1 MDKRLPTRAEL
12 YRALEQQNARCA
24 ALEIALRQALA
35 EIDRQAG
42 EIAELKAEL
51 GRQGPGGPTT
61 PSWIKANSPPRPKK
75 VRQKRQANCAR
86 ARGRATRQVIH
97 AVDACPDCGC
107 HLRGGSAKR
116 HREVIDISPTP
127 AVVTDHVLLE
137 RTCPVCAKRCVPTL
151 GAADG
156 VVGQHRFG
164 PRLLG
169 MIAVLHDV
177 GRMTVRTIQAHLASV
192 FGVHVSIGAITDALH
207 TVATRGAAQVAAIR
221 DAVRASP
228 VVHADE
234 TGWRQN
240 GQNRYLW
247 VASTDTDRYF
257 AIGRRTNDQIDAIL
271 GTDFLGILVTDF
283 YAAYDHFDGLK
294 QRCWAHVLRAAT
306 DLLVSFPDHRTLIHW
321 VDRLRRHYGTACDA
335 PGDTPTAR
343 RVTRQRLEERITRLC
358 QPFAT
363 VDVPQRRLAARLL
376 RHLSELFTFVTHPF
390 VARTNNQAERAL
402 RPHVIARKVW
412 GGTRSERGSTAAAA
426 RFTLFATWRA
436 RGLNPFDQ
444 VHHLL
449 LSPGI

>member
-12 YRALEQQNARCA
+12 YRALEQQNARCTA
-24 ALEIALRQALA
+24 RESAFTQALA
-35 EIDRQAG
+35 EIERQAG
-42 EIAELKAEL
+42 RIAELEAEL
-51 GRQGPGGPTT
+51 KRRGPSGPA
-61 PSWIKANSPPRPKK
+61 PASWIKANSPPRPKK
-75 VRQKRQANCAR
+75 ARQKRQANFAR
-86 ARGRATRQVIH
+86 ARSVATHRVIH

-107 HLRGGSAKR
+107 HLRGGSTKR
-116 HREVIDISPTP
+116 HREIFEISPTP

-192 FGVHVSIGAITDALH
+192 FGVHVSIGAIADALR

-221 DAVRASP
+221 DAVRPSP

-247 VASTDTDRYF
+247 VASTATDRAR

-271 GTDFLGILVTDF
+271 VTDF
-283 YAAYDHFDGLK
+283 YAAYYHLLRLK
-294 QRCWAHVLRAAT
+294 QRCWAHVLRDAA
-306 DLLVSFPDHRTLIHW
+306 DLLVSFPDDRALIHW
-321 VDRLRRHYGTACDA
+321 VDRLRRLFAAARDA
-335 PGDTPTAR
+335 PGDTPTPRRTAR
-343 RVTRQRLEERITRLC
+343 RRLEERITRLC
-358 QPFAT
+358 QTSAT
-363 VDVPQRRLAARLL
+363 TDVPQRRLAARLL

-390 VARTNNQAERAL
+390 VAATNNQAERDL

-412 GGTRSERGSTAAAA
+412 GGTRSERGSIDASA

-436 RGLNPFDQ
+436 RGLNPFDE
-444 VHHLL
+444 VHGLL
-449 LSPGI
+449 LST

>member
-1 MDKRLPTRAEL
+1 MDKRPPTRAEL
-12 YRALEQQNARCA
+12 YRVIEQLNARCTA
-24 ALEIALRQALA
+24 RDIALTQALA
-35 EIDRQAG
+35 EIERQAA

-51 GRQGPGGPTT
+51 GRRGPSGPTP

-75 VRQKRQANCAR
+75 VRKKRQANFAR
-86 ARGRATRQVIH
+86 VRGVATRQVIH

-107 HLRGGSAKR
+107 HLGGGSTKR
-116 HREVIDISPTP
+116 HREVIEISPTP

-137 RTCPVCAKRCVPTL
+137 RTCPLCAKRCVPTL
-151 GAADG
+151 GVADG

-177 GRMTVRTIQAHLASV
+177 GRMTLRTIQAHLASV

-207 TVATRGAAQVAAIR
+207 TVASRGAAQVAAIR

-247 VASTDTDRYF
+247 VASTATDRYF

-271 GTDFLGILVTDF
+271 GTDFSGILVTDF
-283 YAAYDHFDGLK
+283 YVAYNHIDGLK
-294 QRCWAHVLRAAT
+294 QRCWAHVLRDAA
-306 DLLVSFPDHRTLIHW
+306 DLLVSFPDNRALIHW
-321 VDRLRRHYGTACDA
+321 VDRLRRLFDA
-335 PGDTPTAR
+335 AGAARGATPAAR
-343 RVTRQRLEERITRLC
+343 RVTRRRLEERLTRLC
-358 QPFAT
+358 HQPAT
-363 VDVPQRRLAARLL
+363 TDVPHRRLAARLL

-390 VARTNNQAERAL
+390 VAPTNNQAERDL

-412 GGTRSERGSTAAAA
+412 GGTRSERGSRDAAD
-426 RFTLFATWRA
+426 RFSLFATWRA
-436 RGLNPFDQ
+436 RKLNPFDQ
-444 VHHLL
+444 VHKLL
-449 LSPGI
+449 LSPGV

>member
-12 YRALEQQNARCA
+12 YRALEQQNARCTA
-24 ALEIALRQALA
+24 REIAFTQALA
-35 EIDRQAG
+35 EIERQAG
-42 EIAELKAEL
+42 RIAELEAEL
-51 GRQGPGGPTT
+51 KRRGPSGPA
-61 PSWIKANSPPRPKK
+61 PASWIKANSPPRPKK
-75 VRQKRQANCAR
+75 ARQKRQANFAR
-86 ARGRATRQVIH
+86 ARSVATQRVIH

-107 HLRGGSAKR
+107 HLRGGSTKR
-116 HREVIDISPTP
+116 HREIIEISPTP

-192 FGVHVSIGAITDALH
+192 FGVHVSIGAIADALR

-247 VASTDTDRYF
+247 VASTATDRYF

-271 GTDFLGILVTDF
+271 GTDFSGILVTDF
-283 YAAYDHFDGLK
+283 YAAYNHLLGLK
-294 QRCWAHVLRAAT
+294 QRCWAHVLRDAA
-306 DLLVSFPDHRTLIHW
+306 DLLVSFPDDRALIHW
-321 VDRLRRHYGTACDA
+321 VDRLRRLFAAARDA

-343 RVTRQRLEERITRLC
+343 RTARRRLEERITRLC
-358 QPFAT
+358 QTSAT
-363 VDVPQRRLAARLL
+363 TDVPQRRLAARLL

-390 VARTNNQAERAL
+390 VAATNNQAERDL

-412 GGTRSERGSTAAAA
+412 GGTRSEQGSQDAAA
-426 RFTLFATWRA
+426 RFSLFATWRA
-436 RGLNPFDQ
+436 RKLNPFDQ
-444 VHHLL
+444 VHALL